1 MYLVF
6 MDGCDVPAPARA
18 GLGPLRAIGGVLV
31 PESEVAGFDTDLR
44 RIRRE
49 AGLAASDRIGWA
61 AGAALSDR
69 DRRLHVHTTVLAAAM
84 RREIASVVVVADS
97 ASRAGADR
105 EELVRTFLGRVAVFL
120 QERGEI
126 AVVVADPADDGLS
139 QIARELAE
147 VPADPD
153 VPYPPETRIV
163 LPVLSAPSR
172 HVPHLQLA
180 SLVVGATTAVVA
192 GQPEA
197 APVAPLLTRL
207 MARRIQHT
215 AGGAGL
221 VLQPERYNILHWGFG
236 ERWHYDPTLRQRVQL
251 PHRDWDYGTSD
262 GLPPAAHQTVA

>member
-6 MDGCDVPAPARA
+6 MDGYDIPAPARD

-31 PESEVAGFDTDLR
+31 PEAEVAGFDTDLR

-49 AGLAASDRIGWA
+49 AGLAANERIGWSSGEA
-61 AGAALSDR
+61 IRSDR

-84 RREIASVVVVADS
+84 RRDIVSIVVVADE
-97 ASRAGADR
+97 ASADR
-105 EELVRTFLGRVAVFL
+105 DELVRVFLARVASFL
-120 QERGEI
+120 QERDEI

-139 QIARELAE
+139 QTARELAE
-147 VPADPD
+147 VPASAQE
-153 VPYPPETRIV
+153 YPAETRIV

-172 HVPHLQLA
+172 QVPHLQLA
-180 SLVVGATTAVVA
+180 SLVVGATAAAIA
-192 GQPEA
+192 GQPES

-207 MARRIQHT
+207 MARRTQNT

-221 VLQPERYNILHWGFG
+221 VLLPERYNLLHWAFG
-236 ERWHYDPTLRQRVQL
+236 ERWHYDLLLRQRVQL
-251 PHRDWDYGTSD
+251 PHRDWTYDTTD